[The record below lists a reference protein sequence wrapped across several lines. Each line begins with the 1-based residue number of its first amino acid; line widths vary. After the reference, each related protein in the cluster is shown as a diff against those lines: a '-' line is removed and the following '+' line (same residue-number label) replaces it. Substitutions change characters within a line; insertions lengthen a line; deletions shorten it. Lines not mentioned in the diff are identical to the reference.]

1 MSTLSMV
8 SPAAPPAKSGRI
20 GGTLRLL
27 ANDRLAFAAL
37 VFLVIIVLFALIG
50 PFVIGDLAEKPNFR
64 ARNLEPFTLQHGVA
78 YWLGGDTLGR
88 SLLARLVVGAR
99 NTLGIAI
106 FAVAVSTIIG
116 GIMGLV
122 AGYSRRWPGQLIMRL
137 ADIIMSF
144 PSLLLALIVLY
155 TLGPSI
161 TNLVIVLA
169 LTRIPIYL
177 RTTRA
182 EVLEVRERMFVSA
195 AKALGAGHG
204 RILFRHIAPLVLP
217 TLVTIGAIDFATVV
231 LAESALSFLGLGIQA
246 PEFTWGSMVATGRG
260 YLANAWWIA
269 FWPGLA
275 ILLTTLSLNI
285 LSSWARTYADP
296 QQRWRIELARTR
308 KRK

>member
-1 MSTLSMV
+1 MDTI
-8 SPAAPPAKSGRI
+8 AASEAKPKHF

-27 ANDRLAFAAL
+27 ANDRLAFLAL
-37 VFLVIIVLFALIG
+37 AFLILIVLLALLGPLLIG
-50 PFVIGDLAEKPNFR
+50 NLSEKPNFR
-64 ARNLEPFTLQHGVA
+64 ARNLEPFTLDQGWP
-78 YWLGGDTLGR
+78 YFLGGDTLGR

-99 NTLGIAI
+99 NTLGIAVL
-106 FAVAVSTIIG
+106 AVAVSMLCG
-116 GIMGLV
+116 GVLGLI
-122 AGYSRRWPGQLIMRL
+122 AGYSRGWLGQIIMRF
-137 ADIIMSF
+137 ADIVMSF

-161 TNLVIVLA
+161 LNLVIVLS

-182 EVLEVRERMFVSA
+182 EVLEVRERSFVSA
-195 AKALGAGHG
+195 ATAMGAGHA

-217 TLVTIGAIDFATVV
+217 TLATIGAIDFATVV
-231 LAESALSFLGLGIQA
+231 LAESSLSFLGLGIQA
-246 PEFTWGSMVATGRG
+246 PDFTWGSMVATGRG

-296 QQRWRIELARTR
+296 QQRWRIELARTKRR
-308 KRK
+308 K